1 MSLIKRTN
9 ENFPFRSMISDLLD
23 NESLVGSEL
32 SNLKN
37 YLSKTLPATNVKEL
51 DNQFQIEMAV
61 PGFSKNDF
69 KINIEN
75 DVLTISGEKKEERDE
90 KKENYTRREFNYS
103 SFERSFTLPD
113 VADENGIKAEYKEGM
128 LQLVIPKK
136 QEALKKAK
144 KQISI
149 Q

>member
-1 MSLIKRTN
+1 MALIKRPN
-9 ENFPFRSMISDLLD
+9 ENLPFRSMLSDLLD
-23 NESLVGSEL
+23 NETFFGTDL
-32 SNLKN
+32 SNFKN
-37 YLSKTLPATNVKEL
+37 YISNTLPATNVKEL

-75 DVLTISGEKKEERDE
+75 DILTISGERKEEKNE
-90 KKENYTRREFNYS
+90 KNENYTRREFNYS

-113 VADENGIKAEYKEGM
+113 VADENGIKAEYKDGM